1 MRIKRL
7 DISGFKSFMDRVVF
21 TFHDGITGIVGPNG
35 CGKSN
40 VVDAIRWAM
49 GEQSAKHLRGRSMED
64 VIFNGSESKPALGM
78 AEVTI
83 TFHNDHPQLLP
94 VHYQGFGE
102 LAVTRRLFRN
112 GESEYLINKTVCR
125 LIDVTELFLGTGVGT
140 KAYSIIEQGRIG
152 LIVSAK
158 PEDRR
163 SLIEEA
169 AGVTRYKSRRRA
181 AERKMEYTEQ
191 NLLRVGDISAELG
204 RRLGVLERQAKKAE
218 RYKELKAQ
226 MKDIELHAAALRFLE
241 LTVLGRAA
249 AQVME
254 GLSGEERALAAEVL
268 AAEAAIEEL
277 KAKLGEGERALLE
290 LNERA
295 HRADNAIKVGDANL
309 EAYGREIEEAT
320 RRAAEAERELAQIA
334 QSDGALKGEHQA
346 LLAQKASLDALAS
359 DDEKRLLEVREELS
373 LLAEDE
379 QGLGA
384 RLDQERSLL
393 VSTLSRIAAG
403 KSHRENLVRQKTDL
417 DARLARAQKEHAEIA
432 ALAQKLEHTRCSF
445 VEKLGA
451 SRQLKLALEERRAGE
466 EEALSRARRELMENE
481 ARLIAVR
488 EELSERKHRLQS
500 LREIERNYEGYGRGV
515 RAVMAQKEAR
525 AKGVLGLV
533 SDAFRAEARVE
544 KAIEAL
550 LGDRLQTVVVRDR
563 DAGLS
568 LATFLKEGRE
578 GRGAFLPL
586 SVASGPLTRGPLEER
601 PSADPFG
608 SSPRTRGPLE
618 ERPSADPFGSSPRTR
633 GPLEERPSADPF
645 GSSAAPTASDPSV
658 PGIVGAAL
666 KMVSFEPEYAPLV
679 QHLLGN
685 VVVVEDLAA
694 AVAYSRTGKSHTVVT
709 LDGEVFE
716 PTGEVVGGLAEGPGV
731 GALQKKREIAELA
744 ERVVAIDGEHQLCQE
759 RHRRL
764 CERIEQIEGALKGLT
779 GDTHSEA
786 LSVVEQEKDL
796 HKASEDLCVARER
809 LERLAVEVD
818 ELQRTLSEVDAE
830 ETSACGGSA
839 QAEGER
845 EGRETRVRELSEALS
860 SLRARMG
867 ELNAERTR
875 LQVKVA
881 ADVERRD
888 GVEKGLL
895 RAQATLLE
903 LSERQARLSGVSRDA
918 AERQGALVEKVAQTS
933 ADLERLGV
941 EHASLDAEREAA
953 RAACDGMGE
962 ALRAA
967 EAQERAQRRRLEELQ
982 GGLSQ
987 HALRERECT
996 LELEHLAATVRDRY
1010 ATELSQELSRYHALR
1025 PPSPEQEEKLKDL
1038 REQVERMGEINLTAI
1053 EEHSE
1058 LTERHGFLVQQKK
1071 DLEQSLSQLK
1081 KAIVRINRTSKER
1094 FEQTFEV
1101 INEKFQQVFPRLF
1114 NGGRAGLVL
1123 VQGEDGGEAGIE
1135 IMAQPPGKKLQSVN
1149 LLSGGEKALTAVAL
1163 IFAIFLIKPTPF
1175 CLLDEVDAPL
1185 DEANVNRYNDLVR
1198 EMSTLSQFILITH
1211 NKRTMQ
1217 IVDTMYGV
1225 TMEEPG
1231 VSKVVGVRL
1240 SQRAQEDGASA
1251 PAATG

>member
-1 MRIKRL
+1 MEGAAAMRIKRL
-7 DISGFKSFMDRVVF
+7 DICGFKSFMDRMVF
-21 TFHDGITGIVGPNG
+21 TFHEGITGVVGPNG

-64 VIFNGSESKPALGM
+64 VIFNGSESKPPLGM

-83 TFHNDHPQLLP
+83 TFHNDNPQLLP
-94 VHYQGFGE
+94 AQYQGFSEIG
-102 LAVTRRLFRN
+102 VTRRLFRN
-112 GESEYLINKTVCR
+112 GESEYLINKTPCR
-125 LIDVTELFLGTGVGT
+125 LLDVTELFLGTGVGT

-169 AGVTRYKSRRRA
+169 AGVTRYKSRRKA

-191 NLLRVGDISAELG
+191 NLVRVADITSELG
-204 RRLGVLERQAKKAE
+204 RRLGVLERQARKAE

-226 MKDIELHAAALRFLE
+226 MKDIELHAASLRFLE
-241 LTVLGRAA
+241 LTALSRAA
-249 AQVME
+249 SMATE
-254 GLSGEERALAAEVL
+254 GLSGEERALAAEVRE
-268 AAEAAIEEL
+268 AEAAIFDL
-277 KAKLGEGERALLE
+277 KAKLTEGERSLNE
-290 LNERA
+290 LSERA
-295 HRADNAIKVGDANL
+295 HRADNALKVGAANL

-320 RRAAEAERELAQIA
+320 RRAAEAERELGEIA
-334 QSDGALKGEHQA
+334 QARLVLTAEHES
-346 LLAQKASLDALAS
+346 LLAQKDSLDGLAT
-359 DDEKRLLEVREELS
+359 DDEKRLIAVREELA
-373 LLAEDE
+373 LLSEDE
-379 QGLGA
+379 GGLAA

-393 VSTLSRIAAG
+393 VSALSRLAAG
-403 KSHRENLVRQKTDL
+403 KNHLENLSRQKADL
-417 DARLARAQKEHAEIA
+417 EGRLARALKEHDELA
-432 ALAQKLEHTRCSF
+432 ARARDLEGARSSF

-466 EEALSRARRELMENE
+466 EEALERARREFMENE

-515 RAVMAQKEAR
+515 RAVMAQRDAR
-525 AKGVLGLV
+525 EKGVLGLV
-533 SDAFRAEARVE
+533 SDAFRASAEVE
-544 KAIEAL
+544 KAIEAV
-550 LGDRLQTVVVRDR
+550 LGHRLQTVVVRDR
-563 DAGLS
+563 DAGLA
-568 LATFLKEGRE
+568 LASFLKESRE

-586 SVASGPLTRGPLEER
+586 SVASAGEP
-601 PSADPFG
+601 
-608 SSPRTRGPLE
+608 
-618 ERPSADPFGSSPRTR
+618 
-633 GPLEERPSADPF
+633 
-645 GSSAAPTASDPSV
+645 AALDASV
-658 PGIVGAAL
+658 PGVIGTAL
-666 KMVSFEPEYAPLV
+666 EKVTYDPEYALLV
-679 QHLLGN
+679 KHLLGG
-685 VVVVEDLAA
+685 VVVVQDLAA
-694 AVAYSRTGKSHTVVT
+694 AVAYSRTGRPHTVVT
-709 LDGEVFE
+709 LEGEVFE

-744 ERVVAIDGEHQLCQE
+744 ERVAAIDSEHQICHE
-759 RHRRL
+759 RHKRL
-764 CERIEQIEGALKGLT
+764 SERIQQIEGALKGLT

-796 HKASEDLCVARER
+796 HKASEDLALTRER
-809 LERLAVEVD
+809 VERLAVEI
-818 ELQRTLSEVDAE
+818 EGMQRALSEIDAE
-830 ETSACGGSA
+830 QTSACGGSA

-845 EGRETRVRELSEALS
+845 EGRETKVRELSEALA

-888 GVEKGLL
+888 GVERGLA
-895 RAQATLLE
+895 RAQATLTE
-903 LSERQARLSGVSRDA
+903 LGERQARLEGVSRDA
-918 AERQGALVEKVAQTS
+918 AARQETLAEKVAATR
-933 ADLERLGV
+933 AELEKAGGDH
-941 EHASLDAEREAA
+941 ESLAGERDAA
-953 RAACDGMGE
+953 RRSCEELGE
-962 ALRAA
+962 SLRAA
-967 EAQERAQRRRLEELQ
+967 EGRERSRRRRLEELQ
-982 GGLSQ
+982 SALSQ
-987 HALRERECT
+987 HAFKEREYA
-996 LELEHLAATVRDRY
+996 LELEHLTATVRDRY
-1010 ATELSQELSRYHALR
+1010 ALELGEELTRYHAR
-1025 PPSPEQEEKLKDL
+1025 KPPSPEQEATLKDL

-1053 EEHSE
+1053 EEHTE
-1058 LTERHGFLVQQKK
+1058 LSKRHEFLVQQKK
-1071 DLEQSLSQLK
+1071 DLEQSLAQLK
-1081 KAIVRINRTSKER
+1081 RAIARINKTSKER
-1094 FEQTFEV
+1094 FEQAFEI

-1135 IMAQPPGKKLQSVN
+1135 IMAQPPGKKLQSVG

-1185 DEANVNRYNDLVR
+1185 DEANVGRYNDLVR
-1198 EMSTLSQFILITH
+1198 EMSKISQFILITH

-1217 IVDTMYGV
+1217 IADTMYGV

-1231 VSKVVGVRL
+1231 VSKIVGVKL
-1240 SQRAQEDGASA
+1240 SERAEQSAPPA
-1251 PAATG
+1251 PAAAG